1 MKCKTCNGTGIDRI
15 QVTYEGDYEP
25 IPCDCTVD
33 PEQLED
39 SKQPLV
45 IKKQER
51 YEDSPEK

>member
-1 MKCKTCNGTGIDRI
+1 MRCKVCKGTGIVAQIGYDG
-15 QVTYEGDYEP
+15 EWEP
-25 IPCDCTVD
+25 MPCDCTVD